1 MTAILQI
8 TDTHIVGEGRL
19 VSGHLETAGAL
30 TRLVDRLK
38 SIRHQIGPVD
48 AVIVSGDLSDD
59 GSKESYARFKAL
71 LAPLDLPTFVIPGNH
86 DARDPLR
93 GAFADHL
100 PIAGPLNWVRKIGDV
115 SLVGLDSLVEG
126 HGHGTLS
133 SETLAFLRDALVK
146 ADGSAVLLALHHPPF
161 SSGISFMDAIGLTNA
176 QDLRDLVSG
185 YKGELRIVC
194 GHIHSMMVCTFG
206 GHTAISAPSP
216 CSTFAY
222 DNREDSPVGFLTQD
236 DGCLLHRWDAGF
248 QTIRIGPEAG
258 SGPFPF

>member
-8 TDTHIVGEGRL
+8 TDTHIVGEGKL
-19 VSGHLETAGAL
+19 VSGRLETAGAL
-30 TRLVDRLK
+30 TRLVDRIM

-100 PIAGPLNWVRKIGDV
+100 PAAGPLNWSRRVKDIQ
-115 SLVGLDSLVEG
+115 LVGLDTLVEG
-126 HGHGTLS
+126 HGHGSLS
-133 SETLAFLRDALVK
+133 DETLAFLGDALAN
-146 ADGSAVLLALHHPPF
+146 ADGLPVLLALHHPPF
-161 SSGISFMDAIGLTNA
+161 ASGISFMDAIGLTNA
-176 QDLRDLVSG
+176 QDLRDAVTG
-185 YKGELRIVC
+185 YKGELRIIC
-194 GHIHSMMVCTFG
+194 GHIHSMMVNNVG
-206 GHTAISAPSP
+206 GRTAISAPSP

-222 DNREDSPVGFLTQD
+222 DNREDAPVGFLTQD
-236 DGCLLHRWDAGF
+236 DGCLLHRWGAGF
-248 QTIRIGPEAG
+248 LSIRIGPAAG
-258 SGPFPF
+258 SGLFPF